1 MLRGR
6 WALVNSSARRR
17 PGAPATVATA
27 RALRSASMRAKRLIV
42 RGGLAVLALLL
53 LAQFLPFGR
62 VENPPVRAEPAWDSP
77 RTRELAVRA
86 CFDCHSNQTQRR
98 WYHVAPASWLVAHD
112 VAEAREHMN
121 FSEWDLPQEDADEAP
136 EEVREKEMPLKIYLV
151 MHPEARLSDAE
162 REELA
167 RGLAAT
173 VGGEEDEARGRGEDA
188 RGGGRGRGRGGR
200 SGPG

>member
-1 MLRGR
+1 
-6 WALVNSSARRR
+6 
-17 PGAPATVATA
+17 
-27 RALRSASMRAKRLIV
+27 MRAKRLIV

-62 VENPPVRAEPAWDSP
+62 VANPPVRAEPAWDSP

-86 CFDCHSNQTQRR
+86 CFDCHSNQSQRR

-121 FSEWDLPQEDADEAP
+121 FSEWDRPQKDADEAP
-136 EEVREKEMPLKIYLV
+136 EEVREKEMPLQIYLV

-167 RGLAAT
+167 RGLSAT
-173 VGGEEDEARGRGEDA
+173 VGGEEDEAGGRGEGA
-188 RGGGRGRGRGGR
+188 GGRGRGRGRGGG